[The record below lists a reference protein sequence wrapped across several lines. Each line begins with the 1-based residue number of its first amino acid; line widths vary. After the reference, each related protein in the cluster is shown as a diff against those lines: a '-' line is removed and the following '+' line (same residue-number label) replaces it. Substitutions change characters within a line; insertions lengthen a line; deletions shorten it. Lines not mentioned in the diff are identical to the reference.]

1 MRTIGT
7 EEHFVT
13 DEVVAA
19 WSRLDAL
26 AREDAPASTLPA
38 EVGERLRE
46 VGERRIAAMDEA
58 GLDVQVISLTSPGL
72 HNLPAD
78 VATRLQVETNDRI
91 AELVNAHPDRFQGFA
106 TLAAPAPAAAAQE
119 LERAVTKLGL
129 NGALLFGRTGERN
142 LDHPDNW
149 PIFEAAASL
158 RAPLYIHPQI
168 PQPRVRAA
176 LYAGFDD
183 AIDTAFATYGIGWHY
198 ESGMQFLRLA
208 LAGVFDRFP
217 DLQVLLGHWG
227 EVVLFYLDRA
237 DRLATQAK
245 LPRPF
250 SEYVRRNA
258 YVTAG
263 GIYSQRYLRWAVE
276 VVGVERIL
284 FATDYPYRPGPPG
297 GVEHFLRPPG
307 SIGPTRS
314 GSPPAIGTRSWPA
327 SAADHRRE
335 PRASRRDPVPAHVF
349 RSGGWSESAALIESI
364 EQRATV
370 PVRGERGGRLDR
382 RGKGER
388 AGTSVLASNSFDS
401 RLADG
406 PSQH

>member
-1 MRTIGT
+1 MKTIGT

-19 WSRLDAL
+19 WSRLDSR
-26 AREDAPASTLPA
+26 AREDSRASVPPGEL
-38 EVGERLRE
+38 GERLRE

-78 VATRLQVETNDRI
+78 EATRLQVETNDRI

-106 TLAAPAPAAAAQE
+106 TLATPAPAAAAQE

-183 AIDTAFATYGIGWHY
+183 AIDNAFATYGIGWHY
-198 ESGMQFLRLA
+198 ESGVQFLRLA

-237 DRLATQAK
+237 DGLADAGQA
-245 LPRPF
+245 PASRSRSTFAETPTSQPAASTASATCGGRSRWSAWSASCSRPTTRTGPAPTVASSTSF
-250 SEYVRRNA
+250 
-258 YVTAG
+258 
-263 GIYSQRYLRWAVE
+263 
-276 VVGVERIL
+276 
-284 FATDYPYRPGPPG
+284 RPQ
-297 GVEHFLRPPG
+297 G

-314 GSPPAIGTRSWPA
+314 GSPPATGMRSSPA
-327 SAADHRRE
+327 SGADH
-335 PRASRRDPVPAHVF
+335 PAPPVVEA
-349 RSGGWSESAALIESI
+349 
-364 EQRATV
+364 
-370 PVRGERGGRLDR
+370 
-382 RGKGER
+382 
-388 AGTSVLASNSFDS
+388 
-401 RLADG
+401 
-406 PSQH
+406 